1 MPRRRVIDRFVS
13 QPIAI
18 RIDNRSLCVASTVIG
33 PSSVGGSS
41 HCLLAAVG
49 RSVLGA
55 RRERPRMADLQ
66 THHVGT
72 TVRDLDRA
80 VDFYRD
86 ILGLSVAAEFEVAGD
101 AFETVVD
108 IAGASARFAHLDGGS
123 ARIELV
129 EYEPPADGLP
139 TPQLNDAGATHLGLE
154 VDDLD
159 A

>member
-1 MPRRRVIDRFVS
+1 
-13 QPIAI
+13 
-18 RIDNRSLCVASTVIG
+18 
-33 PSSVGGSS
+33 
-41 HCLLAAVG
+41 
-49 RSVLGA
+49 
-55 RRERPRMADLQ
+55 MADLQ

-101 AFETVVD
+101 AFETGVD

-129 EYEPPADGLP
+129 EYEPSADGLP

-159 A
+159 AFYTGLPSSVDTLSPPQTTETGTRILFVRDPEENLIEILELGEE